1 MSDLFDTHKTISDR
15 INAPRP
21 ALLPPM
27 TSPLIQPEYVF
38 CRDAIEVAGKAMF
51 GDQWNAEEQKAVFW
65 PTSPETIWASE
76 WQNYLARPL
85 YQRPSLPP
93 SIAGKAY
100 RGEKGETDDEF
111 AARKIK
117 HREDCNEKL
126 SNVPEHISKL
136 QVLWKANHDATNRL
150 MDVLQWLG
158 GKCRSGEIQGAY
170 VFKAGHKV
178 FLLEKDHWNGVS
190 DLERWARDGGFPIY
204 VNNASYPTHA
214 FMVRADLEREMRT
227 LAHSKCIVSESDL
240 SRLPPYL
247 KFAVNLAVAQGW
259 FVDGTIDTTAV
270 REAEIAAHW
279 DNAFPDIKLSK
290 DTKEAIAKVLG
301 NPNAKAVNRSVQASA
316 KAGKR

>member
-1 MSDLFDTHKTISDR
+1 MSDLFDTHKTIHNR

-21 ALLPPM
+21 ALLPPI
-27 TSPLIQPEYVF
+27 TTPLIQPEYVF
-38 CRDAIEVAGKAMF
+38 CRDAIELAGKAMF

-126 SNVPEHISKL
+126 SNIPEYISKM
-136 QVLWKANHDATNRL
+136 QVLWKTNHDATNRL

-158 GKCRSGEIQGAY
+158 DRCRSGAIQGAY
-170 VFKAGHKV
+170 IFKAGYKV
-178 FLLEKDHWNGVS
+178 FVLEKDHWNGVS
-190 DLERWARDGGFPIY
+190 DLERWARDGGFPVY

-214 FMVRADLEREMRT
+214 FMVRADLDREVAS
-227 LAHSKCIVSESDL
+227 LEHAPLLVDQADL
-240 SRLPPYL
+240 SRLAPDL
-247 KFAVNLAVAQGW
+247 QLAVRLALEMKLFGPGVKTRGEVERAIDIAAKAQGRKITPTKL
-259 FVDGTIDTTAV
+259 VQMSDTM
-270 REAEIAAHW
+270 R
-279 DNAFPDIKLSK
+279 FPNSPIT
-290 DTKEAIAKVLG
+290 TKAK
-301 NPNAKAVNRSVQASA
+301 K
-316 KAGKR
+316 